1 VLRGYCPMSTLLRP
15 IWGTKGGVME
25 ESTLCPVVNYLLA
38 RNFELVSISSGRLV
52 ALFRNRNYDT

>member
-1 VLRGYCPMSTLLRP
+1 
-15 IWGTKGGVME
+15 ME